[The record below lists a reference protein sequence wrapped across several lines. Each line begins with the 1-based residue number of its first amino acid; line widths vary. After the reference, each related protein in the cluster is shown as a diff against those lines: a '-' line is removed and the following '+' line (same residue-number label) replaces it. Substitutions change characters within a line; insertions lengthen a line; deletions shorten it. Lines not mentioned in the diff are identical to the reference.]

1 MNNQILLKE
10 LERNLKLKNYS
21 SKSIKSYYLCIKLFL
36 EKSDKDAD
44 KIKENEIIDFL
55 LLLQEKN
62 KAPKTINLYKQS
74 IKFFFNEIV
83 KSDIKLNIP
92 FSKEVKKLPI
102 VLNKNEIIKLIEI
115 IKNLK
120 HKFIISL
127 SY

>member
-1 MNNQILLKE
+1 
-10 LERNLKLKNYS
+10 LKNYS